1 MSPLRA
7 EPGVQFFHDSISL
20 QVLLEQTTGFQTT
33 SSRDFFNLDPN
44 LHRWRQSL
52 RQFV

>member
-1 MSPLRA
+1 MSPLRS

-20 QVLLEQTTGFQTT
+20 QLLLEQTTGFETT
-33 SSRDFFNLDPN
+33 NSRDFFNLDPN
-44 LHRWRQSL
+44 LPRWRHSL